1 MLSVDDDLETALKLT
16 RTTGERHVAVVEDL
30 ESRIFAG
37 CLHERDA
44 MSAYNRALLENRREE
59 RG

>member
-1 MLSVDDDLETALKLT
+1 VDDDLETALKLT

-30 ESRIFAG
+30 ETRTFAG
-37 CLHERDA
+37 CLYERDA